1 MLNGMRHTDTFM
13 RYLSKMSIAL
23 AGIAA
28 LLSLAAASLLYGNS
42 SVDTSTLFS
51 AFFFMHN
58 ADQTISM
65 ILYDIRLPR
74 VLAAV
79 VCGAGLSISGLLLQ
93 EALGNNLA
101 SPSVMGVT
109 NGAGLFVLI
118 SAILFG
124 NSVIAKSF
132 MAFIGA
138 LLTITV
144 VFAISRYAGSAKST
158 LVLSGV
164 AASALMSAGIN
175 LIVVMKPDTVY
186 DKMAFQLGSLS
197 NVHKDILAVSA
208 VLIFVSIIIT
218 VILSKGIELFPLGD
232 DVAHE
237 LGMPVRRYRVI
248 ALFLSVLFAAASVS
262 VCGLISFV
270 GLIVPNLIR
279 QISRSSFADKLL
291 LSAVWGSNLILA
303 GDLLAK
309 NIMYPYELPVG
320 MLISLLGAPFFI
332 IMIAKKRMRG

>member
-1 MLNGMRHTDTFM
+1 M
-13 RYLSKMSIAL
+13 
-23 AGIAA
+23 
-28 LLSLAAASLLYGNS
+28 
-42 SVDTSTLFS
+42 
-51 AFFFMHN
+51 
-58 ADQTISM
+58 
-65 ILYDIRLPR
+65 
-74 VLAAV
+74 
-79 VCGAGLSISGLLLQ
+79 
-93 EALGNNLA
+93 
-101 SPSVMGVT
+101 
-109 NGAGLFVLI
+109 
-118 SAILFG
+118 
-124 NSVIAKSF
+124 
-132 MAFIGA
+132 
-138 LLTITV
+138 
-144 VFAISRYAGSAKST
+144 
-158 LVLSGV
+158 
-164 AASALMSAGIN
+164 
-175 LIVVMKPDTVY
+175 
-186 DKMAFQLGSLS
+186 
-197 NVHKDILAVSA
+197 AVSA

-279 QISRSSFADKLL
+279 QISRSSFAAKLL